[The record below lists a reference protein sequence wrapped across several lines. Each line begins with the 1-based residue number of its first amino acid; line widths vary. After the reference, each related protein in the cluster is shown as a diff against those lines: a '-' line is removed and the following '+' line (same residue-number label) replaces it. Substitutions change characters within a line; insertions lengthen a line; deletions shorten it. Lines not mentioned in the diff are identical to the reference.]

1 MAKKCIKSWGWAFF
15 LVGAYIMVLSGS
27 AFGQVVPGTVN
38 AKVLDG
44 VGNKITSTVS
54 GPDTGL
60 DVNCLNCGAGGAT
73 YLDADGIVNQTAS
86 AVHGQTY
93 MYNGVTWDR
102 IRGDTT
108 NGMWVNCKTG
118 CSAGTLITV
127 ADAGNSTLVTLAG
140 GGNFTGAAFD
150 LTNYASWSISV
161 FSDKASSANGFTIE
175 WSEDNVNWGAAD
187 VTTYV
192 SAQTNMASFGH
203 KARYVRVNYTNSG
216 VAQVTFRVY
225 AWAHPFVRQ
234 TRKFVGNALEDTD
247 TAQIVISSLQGHT
260 TAGGGAWVPVKV
272 NPSGALTADV
282 TQSTSPWVV
291 SGTIATSNAFLLD
304 ATFTGRFAAAY
315 VDADAVANQTT
326 TAIHGQS
333 YFYNGVTWDRMRGTI
348 AGGLLVDVS
357 DAFLL
362 DATFTTR
369 INTLGQKAMAAST
382 PVVLASDQTS
392 IPVAATVSNAFLL
405 DATFTGRFPVA
416 YVDADTI
423 ANQTTTAV
431 HGQCYLYNGVTWDRC
446 RGAIATGMLVNI
458 SNATLAVTQ
467 SGAWVVD
474 TELPAAAVLSDAIAN
489 PTTPTVGAATLGFNG
504 VTFERVRTQGDAADA
519 VVTEA
524 CCHLAITSH
533 NYGYNGATWDRLRS
547 TIAGGLLVDVSDL
560 FLLDATVTNRF
571 PAGST
576 PADNES
582 NAITATRFGNYS
594 FVFDGVAWDR
604 WTGAVTQSG
613 TWNIGT
619 VTTVTTVG
627 TLTTITN
634 PVTVLGNKTN
644 NNAAPGATNVGVLPC
659 VATAVAPTHTEGNQ
673 VGCSGNLSGA
683 TRVINESS
691 IATANNDGA
700 CASGAASFTAIVS
713 NASRTW
719 LAVWASPANTDDVYL
734 KLGATATAAD
744 ARFAPGQPLNFTS
757 GRIYTGIIDAFPASG
772 TQAVCVMELN

>member
-1 MAKKCIKSWGWAFF
+1 MGKQIWIT
-15 LVGAYIMVLSGS
+15 VVVLLSMIGIS
-27 AFGQVVPGTVN
+27 EAQVTQGTVN
-38 AKVLDG
+38 SRTLDG
-44 VGNKITSTVS
+44 NGNKITSTVV
-54 GPDTGL
+54 GPARGL
-60 DVNCLNCGAGGAT
+60 DVNVIAGGGSSGT
-73 YLDADGIVNQTAS
+73 PYLDADAIVNQTTTAI
-86 AVHGQTY
+86 HGHGY

-315 VDADAVANQTT
+315 VDADAIANQTT
-326 TAIHGQS
+326 TAMHGQL
-333 YFYNGVTWDRMRGTI
+333 YGYNGVTWDRLRSTT
-348 AGGLLVDVS
+348 ANGLVVDVS
-357 DAFLL
+357 RVQGSVAVTGTFFQ
-362 DATFTTR
+362 ATQPISAVSLPLPT
-369 INTLGQKAMAAST
+369 G
-382 PVVLASDQTS
+382 
-392 IPVAATVSNAFLL
+392 AATEATLATRL
-405 DATFTGRFPVA
+405 ADATFTGRFVA
-416 YVDADTI
+416 ATLDAD
-423 ANQTTTAV
+423 ALVNETTTAV
-431 HGQCYLYNGVTWDRC
+431 HGKCYLYNGTTWDRC
-446 RGAIATGMLVNI
+446 RGAIATGLLVNI

-467 SGAWVVD
+467 SG
-474 TELPAAAVLSDAIAN
+474 
-489 PTTPTVGAATLGFNG
+489 
-504 VTFERVRTQGDAADA
+504 
-519 VVTEA
+519 
-524 CCHLAITSH
+524 
-533 NYGYNGATWDRLRS
+533 
-547 TIAGGLLVDVSDL
+547 
-560 FLLDATVTNRF
+560 
-571 PAGST
+571 
-576 PADNES
+576 
-582 NAITATRFGNYS
+582 
-594 FVFDGVAWDR
+594 
-604 WTGAVTQSG
+604 

-619 VTTVTTVG
+619 
-627 TLTTITN
+627 LTSITN
-634 PVTVLGNKTN
+634 PVAVTGTFFQATQPVSIAATVTVQGAKTN
-644 NNAAPGATNVGVLPC
+644 NNAAPGATNVGTLPC
-659 VATAVAPTHTEGNQ
+659 VATAVAPTQTEGNQ
-673 VGCSGNLSGA
+673 VGCSVNLGGA
-683 TRVINESS
+683 IRTIETNT
-691 IATANNDGA
+691 ITTANNDGS
-700 CASGAASFTAIVS
+700 CASGAASFTAIAS

-757 GRIYTGIIDAFPASG
+757 GRVYTGVIDAFPASG

>member
-1 MAKKCIKSWGWAFF
+1 MGKQIWIT
-15 LVGAYIMVLSGS
+15 VVVLLSMIGIS
-27 AFGQVVPGTVN
+27 EAQVTQGTVN
-38 AKVLDG
+38 SRTLDG
-44 VGNKITSTVS
+44 NGNKITSTVV
-54 GPDTGL
+54 GPARGL
-60 DVNCLNCGAGGAT
+60 DVNVIAGGGSSGT
-73 YLDADGIVNQTAS
+73 PYLDADAIVNQTTTAI
-86 AVHGQTY
+86 HGHGY

-150 LTNYASWSISV
+150 LTNYASWSVSV
-161 FSDKASSANGFTIE
+161 FSDKASSASGFTIE

-192 SAQTNMASFGH
+192 SAQTNMASFGR
-203 KARYVRVNYTNSG
+203 KARYVRINYTNSG

-326 TAIHGQS
+326 TAVHGQS
-333 YFYNGVTWDRMRGTI
+333 YFYNGVTWDRMRGTV
-348 AGGLLVDVS
+348 ADGLLVNLGANNDV
-357 DAFLL
+357 
-362 DATFTTR
+362 TVTGT
-369 INTLGQKAMAAST
+369 
-382 PVVLASDQTS
+382 
-392 IPVAATVSNAFLL
+392 VAVSNAFLL
-405 DATFTGRFPVA
+405 DATFTGRINTLGQKAMVASTPVVLA
-416 YVDADTI
+416 SDQSSIPVTVASLPLPLGAATEATLATRLADATFTGRFVAATLDAD
-423 ANQTTTAV
+423 ALVNETTTAV
-431 HGQCYLYNGVTWDRC
+431 HGKCYLYNGATWDRC
-446 RGAIATGMLVNI
+446 RGAIATGLLVNI

-467 SGAWVVD
+467 SG
-474 TELPAAAVLSDAIAN
+474 
-489 PTTPTVGAATLGFNG
+489 
-504 VTFERVRTQGDAADA
+504 
-519 VVTEA
+519 
-524 CCHLAITSH
+524 
-533 NYGYNGATWDRLRS
+533 
-547 TIAGGLLVDVSDL
+547 
-560 FLLDATVTNRF
+560 
-571 PAGST
+571 
-576 PADNES
+576 
-582 NAITATRFGNYS
+582 
-594 FVFDGVAWDR
+594 
-604 WTGAVTQSG
+604 

-619 VTTVTTVG
+619 
-627 TLTTITN
+627 LTSITN
-634 PVTVLGNKTN
+634 PVAVTGTFFQATQPVSIAATVTVQGAKTN
-644 NNAAPGATNVGVLPC
+644 NNAAPGATNVGTLPC
-659 VATAVAPTHTEGNQ
+659 VATAVAPTQTEGNQ
-673 VGCSGNLSGA
+673 VGCSVNLSGA
-683 TRVINESS
+683 IRTIETNT
-691 IATANNDGA
+691 ITTANNDGS
-700 CASGAASFTAIVS
+700 CASGAASFTAIAS

-757 GRIYTGIIDAFPASG
+757 GRVYTGVIDAFPASG